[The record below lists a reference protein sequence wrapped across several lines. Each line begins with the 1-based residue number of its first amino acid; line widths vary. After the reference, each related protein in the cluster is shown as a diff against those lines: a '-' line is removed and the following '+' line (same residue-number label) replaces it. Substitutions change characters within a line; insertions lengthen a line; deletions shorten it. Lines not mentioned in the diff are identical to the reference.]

1 MSDPRQLA
9 RDGVEYLRRG
19 DPASARRA
27 FEAIASGGV
36 EDPAVKVALAIA
48 CRALGD
54 TTAAL
59 AASNQALALAPRDAR
74 ALLLKADLL
83 ADGGDRQGAA
93 AFYLEAVRVA
103 ESQPDLAGLPPADV
117 KRAREA
123 CEAVGAAIERSVR
136 GVLGSGLTNAGGRFS
151 ESLDILFGHRRQY
164 FQQPRYYFFP
174 GLAPIQFFPSDMFPW
189 LEGLEK
195 ATEEIQGELQGVL
208 ASHAHA
214 FRPYVQ
220 SDPSRPQRSQDGLV
234 DNPNWSAFY
243 LWKNG
248 SRVEEN
254 IAICPRTAAAV
265 ARLPLAE
272 LPKRSPSVLFS
283 LLKPGAHIPPH
294 CGLVNTRLI
303 GHLPLIVPP
312 GCSFRVG
319 NETRDWREGK
329 AWVFDDTIEHEAWNR
344 SDRTR
349 VILLFEVWR
358 PELTPA
364 ERSAVQSLFSALD
377 ATGANSKDWE
387 I

>member
-19 DPASARRA
+19 DPASARKA
-27 FEAIASGGV
+27 FEAIASGGLD
-36 EDPAVKVALAIA
+36 DPSVKVALAIA

-54 TTAAL
+54 TAAAL
-59 AASNQALALAPRDAR
+59 AAADQALVAAPRDAR

-83 ADGGDRQGAA
+83 ADGGDLQAA
-93 AFYLEAVRVA
+93 GPFYLEAVRIA
-103 ESQPDLAGLPPADV
+103 ESQQDLAGLPPADV
-117 KRAREA
+117 KRARAA
-123 CEAVGAAIERSVR
+123 CEAVGAAIERGVR
-136 GVLGSGLTNAGGRFS
+136 DGLGEVGGAGARFN
-151 ESLDILFGHRRQY
+151 ESLEILFGHRRPY

-174 GLAPIQFFPSDMFPW
+174 GLAHIPFFSSDTFPW
-189 LEGLEK
+189 LEGLEQ
-195 ATEEIQGELQGVL
+195 ATEEIQSELKGVL
-208 ASHAHA
+208 ASHAQA

-234 DNPNWSAFY
+234 DNPSWSAFY

-254 IAICPRTAAAV
+254 IALCPRTAAAL

-272 LPKRSPSVLFS
+272 LPNRSPSVLFS
-283 LLKPGAHIPPH
+283 LLRPGAHIPPH

-344 SDRTR
+344 SGQTR

-358 PELTPA
+358 PELTQA

-377 ATGANSKDWE
+377 AAGAASKDWE